1 MFERSEKFGENQ
13 KFVSGVAKMVQK
25 IKVGNEV
32 KRQQLIKNLWAEPR
46 VENCTRHATKYE
58 QYKKRVRNG
67 VLW

>member
-13 KFVSGVAKMVQK
+13 KFVSGVAKMVQR

-58 QYKKRVRNG
+58 QYNKRVRN
-67 VLW
+67 

>member
-1 MFERSEKFGENQ
+1 MFERSGKFGENQ

-46 VENCTRHATKYE
+46 VEN
-58 QYKKRVRNG
+58 
-67 VLW
+67 